1 MLKNILRFFSFIFIA
16 IAVWFSFYSSQP
28 KTIEAEDAPESTFST
43 QRAFKHVEAIAQ
55 KPHYVG
61 TKAHS
66 RVRNYIV
73 GQLQEMGLQAQ
84 THEDYT
90 LNKNGVLVRPQ
101 NIMAR
106 LEGNGN
112 GDALVIMTHYD
123 SNPHSS
129 LGASDAGSG
138 VGTILEGIRT
148 FLAENKKH
156 KNDIIILFTD
166 AEELGL
172 NGAELFIKDHPWAK
186 DAKLALN
193 FEARG
198 SDGDSFM
205 FLETNSGNA
214 GLINSFKKAEPEFPV
229 TNSLVYSVY
238 KMLPNDTDLT
248 VLREQ
253 GDIPG
258 YNFAFIDDHF
268 DYHTATDT
276 PKNLDKAT
284 LAHQGSYLMSLLDY
298 FKDVDLD
305 EVDAEEEVLFFNI
318 PGGKIISY
326 PFSWIFP
333 MLILAFVLFFILLGY
348 GFSKDRF
355 QLKEILKS
363 IIPFV
368 VSLAISG
375 LLVFLL
381 WKFLLYSYPEYS
393 EMEQGFTYNGYYYIA
408 AFVSLSLLISFFT
421 YFRFRHIDKKAN
433 LFVVPLFFWLLLC
446 TLLAFFLKGAA
457 YFIIPGFFGLLQ
469 LFIMMRQESPNS
481 LLMAFLSLPAVFIL
495 VPFIKM
501 FPVALGLKILFVSA
515 LLTVLLFQL
524 LLPVFAY
531 FKSNKKIAVLFFLV
545 FNILLIIAHFKADFT
560 KEHPK
565 PNSLV
570 YLFDADKNT
579 TNWYSYDKMP
589 DEWTETYFGE
599 EPLIAPSENKTFS
612 SKYGSNFT
620 WRAEAPKIDLES
632 PGITWEKTD
641 SSSAFNSYS
650 LKIAPNRKADRIE
663 LFADR
668 TIDFQSFKVNGL
680 EADSVALGSNDFHIH
695 TRRWHDRILTYHISG
710 RDTLRLKFSLKKE
723 IIPEFTLYE
732 SSYDL
737 LENEA
742 LNVKPR
748 PETMIP
754 RPFVLNDAVI
764 FKKTISPE

>member
-1 MLKNILRFFSFIFIA
+1 MLKNIPPIFSLIFIL

-28 KTIEAEDAPESTFST
+28 KTIEPENAPETTFST
-43 QRAFKHVEAIAQ
+43 QRAFKHVEAIAE

-61 TKAHS
+61 TEAHS

-73 GQLQEMGLQAQ
+73 SELQQMGLQAQ
-84 THEDYT
+84 THEDYSLT
-90 LNKNGVLVRPQ
+90 KNGTLVRPQ
-101 NIMAR
+101 NIIAR
-106 LEGNGN
+106 IEGTGN
-112 GDALVIMTHYD
+112 EEALVIMTHYD

-129 LGASDAGSG
+129 FGASDAGSG
-138 VGTILEGIRT
+138 VGTILEGIRA

-214 GLINSFKKAEPEFPV
+214 GLINSFKKANPEFPV

-268 DYHTATDT
+268 DYHTATDI
-276 PKNLDKAT
+276 PKNLDKET
-284 LAHQGSYLMSLLDY
+284 LAHQGSYLMPLLDY
-298 FKDVDLD
+298 FKDADLS
-305 EVDAEEEVLFFNI
+305 EAKSEEEVLFFNI
-318 PGGKIISY
+318 PGGEIISY
-326 PFSWIFP
+326 PFTWIFP
-333 MLILAFVLFFILLGY
+333 MLILAFILFIIILDY
-348 GFSKDRF
+348 GFSKDRL
-355 QLKEILKS
+355 QLKEISRS
-363 IIPFV
+363 IIPFI
-368 VSLAISG
+368 VSLVFSG

-408 AFVSLSLLISFFT
+408 AFISLSLLIAFFS
-421 YFRFRHIDKKAN
+421 YFRFRHIENKAN
-433 LFVVPLFFWLLLC
+433 LFVVPLFLWLLLC
-446 TLLAFFLKGAA
+446 ALLAFFLKGAA

-531 FKSNKKIAVLFFLV
+531 FKSNKKIAVFFFLI
-545 FNILLIIAHFKADFT
+545 FNILLITAHFKADFT
-560 KEHPK
+560 EEHPK

-570 YLFDADKNT
+570 YLLDADKKT

-589 DEWTETYFGE
+589 DEWTKKYFGE
-599 EPLIAPSENKTFS
+599 EPLIVPPEINTLS
-612 SKYGSNFT
+612 SKYGSSFT
-620 WRAEAPKIDLES
+620 WKTNAPEIDLKGPS
-632 PGITWEKTD
+632 IIWEKTD
-641 SSSAFNSYS
+641 STATSNTYL
-650 LKIAPNRKADRIE
+650 LKIAPNRNINRIE

-668 TIDFQSFKVNGL
+668 STDFETFKVNNKT
-680 EADSVALGSNDFHIH
+680 ADSVYLGQNKFHIH
-695 TRRWHDRILTYHISG
+695 TRRWHDRLLTYHASS
-710 RDTLRLKFSLKKE
+710 RDTLRLEFSLKKDKK
-723 IIPEFTLYE
+723 PEFTLYE

-737 LENEA
+737 LENQD

-748 PETMIP
+748 PKAMIP

-764 FKKTISPE
+764 FKKTISNE

>member
-1 MLKNILRFFSFIFIA
+1 MLKNIPRFFSFIFIA
-16 IAVWFSFYSSQP
+16 VAVWFSFYSSQP
-28 KTIEAEDAPESTFST
+28 TTIETEDAPESTFST

-61 TKAHS
+61 TTAHS

-73 GQLQEMGLQAQ
+73 SQLQKMGLQAQ

-106 LEGNGN
+106 IEGNGN
-112 GDALVIMTHYD
+112 GEAFVIMTHYD

-138 VGTILEGIRT
+138 VGTILEGIRA
-148 FLAENKKH
+148 FLTENPSH

-198 SDGDSFM
+198 SGGDSFM
-205 FLETNSGNA
+205 FLETNTGNA
-214 GLINSFKKAEPEFPV
+214 GLIKAFKEANPKFPV

-253 GDIPG
+253 GNIPG

-276 PKNLDKAT
+276 PKNLDKES
-284 LAHQGSYLMSLLDY
+284 LAHQGSYLMPLLQY
-298 FKDVDLD
+298 FKDANLN
-305 EVDAEEEVLFFNI
+305 EVKSQKEVLFFNL
-318 PGGKIISY
+318 PGGEIISY

-333 MLILAFVLFFILLGY
+333 MLILAFILFFGLVAY
-348 GFSKDRF
+348 GFSQKKLK
-355 QLKEILKS
+355 LKEIAKS
-363 IIPFV
+363 SIPFI
-368 VSLAISG
+368 VSLIFSG
-375 LLVFLL
+375 LLVFLF
-381 WKFLLYSYPEYS
+381 WKLLLYSYPEYS
-393 EMEQGFTYNGYYYIA
+393 EMEHGFTYNGYYYIA
-408 AFVSLSLLISFFT
+408 AFVSLSLLIAFFS
-421 YFRFRHIDKKAN
+421 YFRFRHIENKAN
-433 LFVVPLFFWLLLC
+433 LFVIPLFFWLLLC

-457 YFIIPGFFGLLQ
+457 YFIIPGLFALLQ
-469 LFIMMRQESPNS
+469 FFIMLRQESPNS
-481 LLMAFLSLPAVFIL
+481 LLMAFLSFPAIFIL
-495 VPFIKM
+495 APFIKM

-515 LLTVLLFQL
+515 LLSVLLFLL

-531 FKSNKKIAVLFFLV
+531 FKSNKKIAVFFFLL
-545 FNILLIIAHFKADFT
+545 FNILLITAHFKADFT

-570 YLFDADKNT
+570 YLFDADKDK

-589 DEWTETYFGE
+589 DEWTALYFGK
-599 EPLIAPSENKTFS
+599 EPLIAPSENNTFS
-612 SKYGSNFT
+612 SKYKSNFT
-620 WRAEAPKIDLES
+620 WRTSAPKIKLKS
-632 PGITWEKTD
+632 PGIIWKQTD
-641 SSSAFNSYS
+641 STPAFNSYS
-650 LKIAPNRKADRIE
+650 LKIATNRNAGRIE

-668 TIDFQSFKVNGL
+668 ETDFESFKVNGL
-680 EADSVALGSNDFHIH
+680 EADSVALGNNKFHIY
-695 TRRWHDRILTYHISG
+695 TRRWHNRILTYHVSG
-710 RDTLRLKFSLKKE
+710 RDTLQLEFSLKKD
-723 IIPEFTLYE
+723 IKPQFTLYE

-742 LNVKPR
+742 FNVKPR

>member
-1 MLKNILRFFSFIFIA
+1 
-16 IAVWFSFYSSQP
+16 
-28 KTIEAEDAPESTFST
+28 
-43 QRAFKHVEAIAQ
+43 
-55 KPHYVG
+55 
-61 TKAHS
+61 
-66 RVRNYIV
+66 
-73 GQLQEMGLQAQ
+73 
-84 THEDYT
+84 
-90 LNKNGVLVRPQ
+90 
-101 NIMAR
+101 
-106 LEGNGN
+106 
-112 GDALVIMTHYD
+112 
-123 SNPHSS
+123 
-129 LGASDAGSG
+129 
-138 VGTILEGIRT
+138 
-148 FLAENKKH
+148 
-156 KNDIIILFTD
+156 
-166 AEELGL
+166 
-172 NGAELFIKDHPWAK
+172 
-186 DAKLALN
+186 
-193 FEARG
+193 
-198 SDGDSFM
+198 
-205 FLETNSGNA
+205 
-214 GLINSFKKAEPEFPV
+214 
-229 TNSLVYSVY
+229 
-238 KMLPNDTDLT
+238 

-253 GDIPG
+253 GNIPG

-276 PKNLDKAT
+276 PKNLDKKT
-284 LAHQGSYLMSLLDY
+284 LAHQGSYLMPLLDY
-298 FKDVDLD
+298 FKDADLS
-305 EVDAEEEVLFFNI
+305 EVNAEKEVLFFNI
-318 PGGKIISY
+318 PGGEIISY

-333 MLILAFVLFFILLGY
+333 MLILAFVLFFIILGY
-348 GFSKDRF
+348 GFSKDHL
-355 QLKEILKS
+355 QLKEISKS
-363 IIPFV
+363 IIPYM
-368 VSLAISG
+368 VSLAFSG

-381 WKFLLYSYPEYS
+381 WKFLLYSYAEYS
-393 EMEQGFTYNGYYYIA
+393 EMEHGFTYNGYYYIA

-421 YFRFRHIDKKAN
+421 YFRFRHIENKAN

-446 TLLAFFLKGAA
+446 ALLAFFLKGAA

-481 LLMAFLSLPAVFIL
+481 LLMAFLSLPAIFIL

-515 LLTVLLFQL
+515 ILTVLLFQL

-579 TNWYSYDKMP
+579 TNWYSYDKMS
-589 DEWTETYFGE
+589 DEWTEAYFGE

-620 WRAEAPKIDLES
+620 WRAEAPKIDLQS
-632 PGITWEKTD
+632 PGVIWKKTD
-641 SSSAFNSYS
+641 STSAFNSYS
-650 LKIAPNRKADRIE
+650 LKIAPNRQADRIE
-663 LFADR
+663 LFTDR
-668 TIDFQSFKVNGL
+668 TVDFESFKVNGL

-710 RDTLRLKFSLKKE
+710 RDTLRLEFSLRSDEK
-723 IIPEFTLYE
+723 PEFTLYE

-737 LENEA
+737 LENQD

-748 PETMIP
+748 AETMIP